1 MDACTSLKVI
11 GQHGVGLDNID
22 VQEATRHKIKV
33 LNVPDGNYISVA
45 EHTMAFILAL
55 SRSLRINDCSVRKD
69 AWYSREN
76 RYTMEVCQKNLLI
89 VGLGRIGRA
98 VAKRAKAFGMQ
109 VMAYDGFVTKED
121 MEKIIKL
128 LEPSY
133 IAGLTLL
140 GGEPMEYVN
149 QQGLLPLLRRVKEQY
164 PDKTIWCY
172 TGYLY
177 DRDILDN
184 FCGKWE
190 ETRELLSYLDVI
202 VDGEFVEA
210 QKDISLRFRGSSN
223 QRIIDVKKSQEMGR
237 TVMWED
243 EGESV

>member
-1 MDACTSLKVI
+1 MYFSEIKECDSANGPGVRVTVFVSGCTHHCN
-11 GQHGVGLDNID
+11 GCFNEMTWDFQYG
-22 VQEATRHKIKV
+22 
-33 LNVPDGNYISVA
+33 
-45 EHTMAFILAL
+45 
-55 SRSLRINDCSVRKD
+55 
-69 AWYSREN
+69 RE
-76 RYTMEVCQKNLLI
+76 
-89 VGLGRIGRA
+89 
-98 VAKRAKAFGMQ
+98 F
-109 VMAYDGFVTKED
+109 TKED